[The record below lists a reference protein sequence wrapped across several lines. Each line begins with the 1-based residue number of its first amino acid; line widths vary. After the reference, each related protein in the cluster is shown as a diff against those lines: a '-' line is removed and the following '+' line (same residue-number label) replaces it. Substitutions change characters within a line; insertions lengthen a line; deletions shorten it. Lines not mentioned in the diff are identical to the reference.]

1 MPGVLFCSLFL
12 LTINLFAFAGFG
24 FDKQRA
30 RQAERRIP
38 ERSLLFLALIGGT
51 VGAWI
56 GRRYFRHK
64 TRKAGFS
71 AILALITLAQMAFI
85 IWFFTR
91 T

>member
-1 MPGVLFCSLFL
+1 MPSAQFCSLFL
-12 LTINLFAFAGFG
+12 LTINFFAFAGFG

-30 RQAERRIP
+30 RRGDRRMP

-51 VGAWI
+51 GGAWV

-71 AILALITLAQMAFI
+71 AILGLITLAQMAFLT
-85 IWFFTR
+85 WFFTR
-91 T
+91 P

>member
-1 MPGVLFCSLFL
+1 MPGALLCSLFL

-30 RQAERRIP
+30 RQGAPRVS

-51 VGAWI
+51 GGAWM

-64 TRKAGFS
+64 TCKVGFS
-71 AILALITLAQMAFI
+71 AILALITLAQMTFL

-91 T
+91 P